1 MDSDVTLILQAAASE
16 GLPSEDLLP
25 LVYDELRSLAAARMK
40 GEAPGHTLQ
49 ATALVHDA
57 WIRVS
62 KNPRLW
68 NDRAH
73 FFRVAALE
81 MRRIL
86 VESARAKARL
96 KRGGGGME
104 RVEMVKVDLADP
116 QPDDRVLLVDEMLT
130 RLEAEDPES
139 ARIITLKF
147 FGGLTNK
154 EVATAEGITERT
166 VERRWAFARTRLF
179 DMMNMEL

>member
-1 MDSDVTLILQAAASE
+1 
-16 GLPSEDLLP
+16 
-25 LVYDELRSLAAARMK
+25 MK

-57 WIRVS
+57 WLRLS

-86 VESARAKARL
+86 VERARAKASL
-96 KRGGGGME
+96 KRGGGKME
-104 RVEMVKVDLADP
+104 RLDLAKADLVDSK
-116 QPDDRVLLVDEMLT
+116 PDDRVLLVDEMLC
-130 RLEAEDPES
+130 RLEELDPDS
-139 ARIITLKF
+139 AKIITLKF
-147 FGGLTNK
+147 FGGLTNR
-154 EVATAEGITERT
+154 EIAESEGVAERT
-166 VERRWAFARTRLF
+166 VERRWAFARTRLYE
-179 DMMNMEL
+179 MMSREL